1 MMYKSFKHQKTS
13 ISTSTLQL
21 KKHGYI
27 RVSLLFQNISKCPL
41 LSLSL
46 SLSLF
51 GDSRS
56 GSRVFLHH
64 VSTTPIPHG
73 NHTVLSKSNS
83 SLGFE
88 LHGELKMMQAV
99 VLIGGG

>member
-21 KKHGYI
+21 KKHGYMFH
-27 RVSLLFQNISKCPL
+27 SHFKTFQNARFPAP
-41 LSLSL
+41 LSLPL
-46 SLSLF
+46 SS
-51 GDSRS
+51 DSIS

-64 VSTTPIPHG
+64 VSTAPIPHG

-83 SLGFE
+83 SLSLE
-88 LHGELKMMQAV
+88 LHGELKIMQTV

>member
-1 MMYKSFKHQKTS
+1 MPASLLLS
-13 ISTSTLQL
+13 IS
-21 KKHGYI
+21 
-27 RVSLLFQNISKCPL
+27 

-46 SLSLF
+46 SLSLS

-83 SLGFE
+83 P
-88 LHGELKMMQAV
+88 LKIK
-99 VLIGGG
+99 LKSRF

>member
-1 MMYKSFKHQKTS
+1 M
-13 ISTSTLQL
+13 
-21 KKHGYI
+21 
-27 RVSLLFQNISKCPL
+27 PAP

-88 LHGELKMMQAV
+88 LHGVRVEDDASCCFNWWWLATIEMV
-99 VLIGGG
+99 VVCGLWW